1 MVFETGHLVAMS
13 NHLGRAETVGATT
26 CNDLQRPRVAAF
38 FHSAHD
44 QAPQVLQGSSSK
56 MRAEKCSRDYRFQE
70 HLTTRRNMESTYLMC
85 IATLQSFAKIIIYI
99 LLIGWS
105 CKNWSFVFTH
115 PISKSS
121 SSISTQWLRPST
133 SEKFSTVHRFE
144 AVASQTKGT

>member
-1 MVFETGHLVAMS
+1 MNWSSRCNVKSSWKSGD
-13 NHLGRAETVGATT
+13 GR
-26 CNDLQRPRVAAF
+26 CNDLQRPATTKGRAF

-85 IATLQSFAKIIIYI
+85 IATLQSFAKNNNIYFAYWME
-99 LLIGWS
+99 LQ
-105 CKNWSFVFTH
+105 NWSFVFTH

-133 SEKFSTVHRFE
+133 SEKFSTVHRL
-144 AVASQTKGT
+144 KL

>member
-85 IATLQSFAKIIIYI
+85 IATLQSFAKNNNIYFAYWMELQKLVFCI
-99 LLIGWS
+99 YPSHLQI
-105 CKNWSFVFTH
+105 FVKYFY
-115 PISKSS
+115 P
-121 SSISTQWLRPST
+121 
-133 SEKFSTVHRFE
+133 
-144 AVASQTKGT
+144 VAPTIYQ